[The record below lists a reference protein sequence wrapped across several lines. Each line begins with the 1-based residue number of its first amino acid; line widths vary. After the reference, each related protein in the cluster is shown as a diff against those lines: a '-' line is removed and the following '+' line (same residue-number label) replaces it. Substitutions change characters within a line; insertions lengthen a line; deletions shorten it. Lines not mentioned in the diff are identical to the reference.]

1 MKIYISGPITGTVD
15 YMERFARAEEKLARE
30 GNVVINPAK
39 VNAGLPKTT
48 THKEYME
55 MAICMLSMCDA
66 IFLMDG
72 WANSAGCNEE
82 VAYALRN
89 KIMIT
94 YEGGK

>member
-1 MKIYISGPITGTVD
+1 MKVYISGPIAGTID
-15 YMERFARAEEKLARE
+15 YMERFAEAEERLTRE

-39 VNAGLPKTT
+39 VGAGLPRST
-48 THKEYME
+48 THKEHMK

-72 WANSAGCNEE
+72 WSNSAGCNEE
-82 VAYALRN
+82 VAYALKN